1 LRRLR
6 GRLIEVERETYVEL
20 RNSGDISEVAL
31 QTLQRD
37 LDLESLQPQR

>member
-1 LRRLR
+1 MRRLR